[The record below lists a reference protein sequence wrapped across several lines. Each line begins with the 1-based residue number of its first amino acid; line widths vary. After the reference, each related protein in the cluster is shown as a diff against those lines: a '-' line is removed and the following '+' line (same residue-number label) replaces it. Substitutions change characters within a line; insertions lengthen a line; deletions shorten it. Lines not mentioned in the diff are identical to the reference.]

1 MNKLLLKK
9 ILYFSLLIIIVDYL
23 FGECMNYIYAHTE
36 KGDFGR
42 NNYICEEADQDIL
55 IFGSSRA
62 IHHYNPET
70 FERKLGMSCYNCGED
85 GMGIILSYGRY
96 KLAQRKHQPKLI
108 IYDIENS
115 YDILQNDN
123 SKYIGFLK
131 PYYCVPGIDS
141 LIWEIDYTER
151 YKMLSKSY
159 WYNSRWIDIMAQ
171 FCSKSNEL
179 ARDYKYAPL
188 QGTLYYDPARYVFA
202 SDEDCDKLKLD
213 IWERFLNDCNK
224 NSTQVIFVISPVY
237 GERDNHILKPFLEL
251 IEKHKIPL
259 FDHFSDP
266 FFVGN
271 KTYFADKMHLNS
283 EGSVYFSDIIADEI
297 YTYYNN

>member
-1 MNKLLLKK
+1 MNRLLFKK
-9 ILYFSLLIIIVDYL
+9 ILFFSLLIIFADFL
-23 FGECMNYIYAHTE
+23 FGECMNYIYVHTE

-42 NNYICEEADQDIL
+42 NKYICEEADQDIL

-70 FERKLGMSCYNCGED
+70 FERKLGLSCYNCGED

-115 YDILQNDN
+115 YDILRNDN
-123 SKYIGFLK
+123 SKYLGFLK
-131 PYYCVPGIDS
+131 PYYSVSGIDS
-141 LIWEIDYTER
+141 LIWEINPNER
-151 YKMLSKSY
+151 YKMLSKLY
-159 WYNSRWIDIMAQ
+159 WYNSRWIDIMVQ
-171 FCSKSNEL
+171 YFSKSNEI

-188 QGTLYYDPARYVFA
+188 QGILDYDPARYVFA
-202 SDEDCDKLKLD
+202 SDKDCDKLKLD
-213 IWERFLNDCNK
+213 IWERFLNDCRKK
-224 NSTQVIFVISPVY
+224 NTQVIFVISPVY
-237 GERDNHILKPFLEL
+237 GEQDNHFLKPFLEL

-259 FDHFSDP
+259 FDHFSDQ

-271 KTYFADKMHLNS
+271 KKYFADKIHLNS
-283 EGSVYFSDIIADEI
+283 EGSVYFSDIIAGEI
-297 YTYYNN
+297 NTYFSN